1 MEIGSGLGLALV
13 LFGSGITGIWTGAGS
28 GYSGLGKAE
37 IIGVDG
43 ACEAGFSLGTFT
55 GEGEAA
61 TVGAGLGVGW
71 VVVTGGGVTAMGVG
85 AGVTTAVG
93 G

>member
-1 MEIGSGLGLALV
+1 MGLAAI

-28 GYSGLGKAE
+28 GYSDLGKAA

-43 ACEAGFSLGTFT
+43 AAFGVGCSLGIFT
-55 GEGEAA
+55 GTGEAA
-61 TVGAGLGVGW
+61 TVGAGTGVGW
-71 VVVTGGGVTAMGVG
+71 VGVTGGGVTDVGVG
-85 AGVTTAVG
+85 VGVTTAVG

>member
-1 MEIGSGLGLALV
+1 MV
-13 LFGSGITGIWTGAGS
+13 RFGSGITGIWTGAGS

-43 ACEAGFSLGTFT
+43 AAGGIGFSGGTFT
-55 GEGEAA
+55 GTGEAA
-61 TVGAGLGVGW
+61 TVGVGAGVGW
-71 VVVTGGGVTAMGVG
+71 VVVTGGGVTAMGMGV
-85 AGVTTAVG
+85 GVTTAVG

>member
-1 MEIGSGLGLALV
+1 MELALF
-13 LFGSGITGIWTGAGS
+13 LFGSGITGIRTGAGS

-43 ACEAGFSLGTFT
+43 AACGVGFSLGIFT
-55 GEGEAA
+55 GTGEAA
-61 TVGAGLGVGW
+61 TVGAGAGVGW
-71 VVVTGGGVTAMGVG
+71 VVVAGGGVTAMGVG
-85 AGVTTAVG
+85 VFVTTAVG